1 MLGQK
6 NKWNLAICWTMF
18 SISWWFRNVK
28 CSSDELK
35 KKTAHV
41 APMEKAMKKKNIS
54 CITMISISRRF
65 PISIHAPTWGT
76 TPLTRLIMSSAPFF
90 QSTHPCGV
98 RQSTFAPLVDSLV
111 LMQFQISHWLSN
123 LITGPCLKHEW
134 SLYYYG

>member
-1 MLGQK
+1 
-6 NKWNLAICWTMF
+6 MF
-18 SISWWFRNVK
+18 SISRRFWNVK
-28 CSSDELK
+28 CSSGKLTK

-41 APMEKAMKKKNIS
+41 APMEKAMKKEKNIS
-54 CITMISISRRF
+54 CITMISISRWF

-76 TPLTRLIMSSAPFF
+76 TSLTRLIMSSAPFF

-98 RQSTFAPLVDSLV
+98 RQSTFAPLVASLV